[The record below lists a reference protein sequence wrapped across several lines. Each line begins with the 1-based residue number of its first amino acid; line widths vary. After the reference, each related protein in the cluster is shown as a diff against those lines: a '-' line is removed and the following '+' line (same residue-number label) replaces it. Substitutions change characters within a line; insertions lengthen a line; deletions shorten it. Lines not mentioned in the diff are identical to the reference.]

1 LRIAFHPDVAFGVV
15 WGCELIGIRIM
26 PTASKVLNL
35 GN

>member
-1 LRIAFHPDVAFGVV
+1 LRIAFHPDVALGVT

-26 PTASKVLNL
+26 PMAPKVLNL